1 MSIPAVLAPVF
12 AQVALTFFLLV
23 WTGRVRF
30 AAIRGQKVRVG
41 DIALGQRNWPARVQQ
56 VANTYQNQLE
66 LPVLFYILVA
76 FAILTRKAD
85 LLFVAMSWV
94 FVATRLVHAAIYTT
108 SNHVPQRFQAFVA
121 GASVL
126 LLMWLI
132 FAVRVLWSAA

>member
-12 AQVALTFFLLV
+12 AQVALTFFFLA
-23 WTGRVRF
+23 WTGRARF
-30 AAIRGQKVRVG
+30 AAIRASEVQVG

-56 VANTYQNQLE
+56 VANTYQNQFE

-85 LLFVAMSWV
+85 FLFLVMSWI

-126 LLMWLI
+126 MLMWLI
-132 FAVRVLWSAA
+132 FALRVLWPAA